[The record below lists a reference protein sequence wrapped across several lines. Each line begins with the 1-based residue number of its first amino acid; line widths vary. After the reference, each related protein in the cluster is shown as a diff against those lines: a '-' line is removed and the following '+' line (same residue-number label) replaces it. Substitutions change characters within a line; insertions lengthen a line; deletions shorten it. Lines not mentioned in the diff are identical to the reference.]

1 MKFIL
6 FFEFN
11 PEDFDKVIE
20 INETFVENKTKNPEK
35 YPELIFGPYFL
46 GDEFKGFDVVEA
58 SNSEQLM
65 NNILHYAPTVK
76 IKFQP
81 ILDGYQAIELYQ
93 KRKGQHSV

>member
-11 PEDFDKVIE
+11 PKDFDKVIE
-20 INETFVENKTKNPEK
+20 INKTFVENKTRNPDD
-35 YPELIFGPYFL
+35 YPELVFGPYFL

-58 SNSEQLM
+58 STPEQLM
-65 NNILHYAPTVK
+65 NNILHYMPTVK

-81 ILDGYQAIELYQ
+81 ILDGYQIVELYQ
-93 KRKGQHSV
+93 KSKQ